1 MRAHIS
7 KQFAKVTRNPGDNPE
22 QLQMF
27 MRPHEVLSKLYGFID
42 DNYSEDHDDYDF
54 DPKNYADTELH
65 AEKLQEAKDSGLHDG
80 IETDGILNHIVL
92 ETAPHTTKFRMGNG
106 HHRLSAALDLESK
119 GHQVDIPVIHDTDH
133 MYDTTDEYKHMYGRP
148 KKYFGYSEY

>member
-27 MRPHEVLSKLYGFID
+27 MRPHEILNKLSGFID
-42 DNYSEDHDDYDF
+42 DTDAHLS
-54 DPKNYADTELH
+54 DPKWYPNSKLH
-65 AEKLQEAKDSGLHDG
+65 AEKLQEAIDSGLHDG

-106 HHRLSAALDLESK
+106 HHRLSAALDLEER
-119 GHQVDIPVIHDTDH
+119 GHQIDIPVIHDTDH

-148 KKYFGYSEY
+148 KKYFGYSEN

>member
-27 MRPHEVLSKLYGFID
+27 MRPHEILNKLHSFLDDEGID
-42 DNYSEDHDDYDF
+42 DPRDYPYSDLHD
-54 DPKNYADTELH
+54 
-65 AEKLQEAKDSGLHDG
+65 EKLSEAKGMGLHDS
-80 IETDGILNHIVL
+80 IETDGVRDHVVL

-106 HHRLSAALDLESK
+106 HHRLSVALDLEEK
-119 GHQVDIPVIHDTDH
+119 GHQVDIPVIHDNNF
-133 MYDTTDEYKHMYGRP
+133 MYNSTDEYKKIYGKHPR
-148 KKYFGYSEY
+148 FEHEW

>member
-7 KQFAKVTRNPGDNPE
+7 KQFAKVTRNPGDNPD

-27 MRPHEVLSKLYGFID
+27 MRPHEILNKISGFMDNTGSHID
-42 DNYSEDHDDYDF
+42 DPKDYPYSD
-54 DPKNYADTELH
+54 LH
-65 AEKLQEAKDSGLHDG
+65 NEKLGEAIDSGLHDG
-80 IETDGILNHIVL
+80 IETDGIMNHIVL
-92 ETAPHTTKFRMGNG
+92 TNTGRDKFRMGNG
-106 HHRLSAALDLESK
+106 HHRLSVALDLEEK
-119 GHQVDIPVIHDTDH
+119 GHQVDIPVIHDNDP

>member
-27 MRPHEVLSKLYGFID
+27 MRPHEILNKLHSFLDDEGID
-42 DNYSEDHDDYDF
+42 DPRDYPYSDLHD
-54 DPKNYADTELH
+54 
-65 AEKLQEAKDSGLHDG
+65 EKLQEAKDSGLHDG
-80 IETDGILNHIVL
+80 IETDGVRDHVVL

-106 HHRLSAALDLESK
+106 HHRLSVALDLEEK
-119 GHQVDIPVIHDTDH
+119 GHQVDIPVIHDNNS
-133 MYDTTDEYKHMYGRP
+133 MYNSTDEYKQIYGKHPR
-148 KKYFGYSEY
+148 FEHEW

>member
-27 MRPHEVLSKLYGFID
+27 MRPHEVLNKLYGFID
-42 DNYSEDHDDYDF
+42 DEGIDDPSDYPYSD
-54 DPKNYADTELH
+54 LH
-65 AEKLQEAKDSGLHDG
+65 NEKLGEAIDSGLHDG
-80 IETDGILNHIVL
+80 IETDGIMNHIVL

-106 HHRLSAALDLESK
+106 HHRLSVALDLEER
-119 GHQVDIPVIHDTDH
+119 GHQVDIPVIHDSNP
-133 MYDTTDEYKHMYGRP
+133 MYNTTDKYKHMYGRP

>member
-27 MRPHEVLSKLYGFID
+27 MRPHEILNKLYGFID
-42 DNYSEDHDDYDF
+42 DTYYGKIDDPRDYPHSD
-54 DPKNYADTELH
+54 LH
-65 AEKLQEAKDSGLHDG
+65 AEKLGEAIDSGLHDG

-92 ETAPHTTKFRMGNG
+92 ETAPHTTKFRLGNG

-119 GHQVDIPVIHDTDH
+119 GHQINIPVIHDTDH
-133 MYDTTDEYKHMYGRP
+133 MYDTTDEYKRMYGRQ
-148 KKYFGYSEY
+148 KKYFGYSEN

>member
-27 MRPHEVLSKLYGFID
+27 MRPHEILNKLHRFADDGLGNID
-42 DNYSEDHDDYDF
+42 DPKDYPYSD
-54 DPKNYADTELH
+54 LH
-65 AEKLQEAKDSGLHDG
+65 ERKLDEAKDSGLHDG

-92 ETAPHTTKFRMGNG
+92 KTSNYTNKFILGNG
-106 HHRLSAALDLESK
+106 HHRLSVALDLEEK
-119 GHQVDIPVIHDTDH
+119 GHQIDIPVIHHNDY

-148 KKYFGYSEY
+148 KKYFGYKGN

>member
-27 MRPHEVLSKLYGFID
+27 MRPHEILNKIYSFSD
-42 DNYSEDHDDYDF
+42 DLGDDDALEHLD
-54 DPKNYADTELH
+54 DPRGYPNSQLH
-65 AEKLQEAKDSGLHDG
+65 ADKLGEAIDSGLHDG
-80 IETDGILNHIVL
+80 IETDGILNHVVL
-92 ETAPHTTKFRMGNG
+92 ETSPHTSKFRMGNG
-106 HHRLSAALDLESK
+106 HHRLSVALDLESK
-119 GHQVDIPVIHDTDH
+119 GHQVDIPVIHDNNF

-148 KKYFGYSEY
+148 KKYFGYKEN